1 VFRWREPRPPACACS
16 ADPVPDARLGA
27 AVPIVEAN
35 EYLEPED
42 QVRIENFSF
51 GSIQIDGRT
60 YAHDVVI
67 DRGQICKR
75 RKGAS
80 KRHRDSYG
88 HTPLSAEET
97 IPWRCRRL
105 IIGTGASGALPVIDS
120 VMAEARRRDV
130 ELVTVPT
137 ERAIDLL
144 ATDARDTNAILHVT
158 C

>member
-1 VFRWREPRPPACACS
+1 V
-16 ADPVPDARLGA
+16 GA
-27 AVPIVEAN
+27 ALTIVEAN
-35 EYLEPED
+35 EYFERED

-60 YAHDVVI
+60 YAYDVVI
-67 DRGQICKR
+67 DRGQIRKR

-80 KRHRDSYG
+80 KRYRDTYG
-88 HTPLSAEET
+88 HTPLSAEEK

-105 IIGTGASGALPVIDS
+105 VIGTGAAGALRVMDS
-120 VMAEARRRDV
+120 VQAEALRRDV

-137 ERAIDLL
+137 KRAIDLL
-144 ATDARDTNAILHVT
+144 AIDANDTNAILHVT